1 MFTDMCTYGHRTG
14 MCIYSHKLRATEI
27 LAIYSHK
34 LLRATRDIC
43 DCSRTLIVHRNGVL
57 TWGIFCVRELQKK
70 SQGSLKTTI
79 ALMLN

>member
-43 DCSRTLIVHRNGVL
+43 DYSVWVS
-57 TWGIFCVRELQKK
+57 GICPR
-70 SQGSLKTTI
+70 S
-79 ALMLN
+79 N